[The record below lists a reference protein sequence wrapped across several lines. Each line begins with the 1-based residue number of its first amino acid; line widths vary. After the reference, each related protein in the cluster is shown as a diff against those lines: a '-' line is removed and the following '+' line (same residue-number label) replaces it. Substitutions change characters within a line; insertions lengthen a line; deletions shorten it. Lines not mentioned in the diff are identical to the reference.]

1 MRASHLQRSEEPIP
15 QRAEVVNIS
24 QAAELVWRGPEYPVL
39 PTGKYTVRGVAIQ
52 GPQWLRNYQR
62 WSLRV
67 EFTLIDEPILVSAF
81 FNFGSDRNRP
91 NVGRRSKYY
100 KAWVLANGEHPRR
113 RQQMSPD
120 IFLEGQ
126 FFEVEV
132 QSCKMNEEGQLKPNA
147 EMYSI
152 VTKLISARWP

>member
-1 MRASHLQRSEEPIP
+1 MRASRLQRSVESVR
-15 QRAEVVNIS
+15 QRAAVVNIS
-24 QAAELVWRGPEYPVL
+24 EGAELMWRGPEYPVL
-39 PTGKYTVRGVAIQ
+39 PAGRYTVRGAAIQ
-52 GPQWLRNYQR
+52 GPQWLPNYQR

-67 EFTLIDEPILVSAF
+67 EFTLIDEPVLVSSF
-81 FNFGSDRNRP
+81 FNMGSDRNRP
-91 NVGRRSKYY
+91 HIGRRSKYY

-113 RQQMSPD
+113 RQKMSPD

-132 QSCKMNEEGQLKPNA
+132 QPCKMDEEGQPKPTA
-147 EMYSI
+147 EMYST